1 MRFSP
6 GIYEHAAAL
15 IGRTPQEVS
24 RDATLLAEAHAA
36 AWARYR
42 HPLVVTGIDVYNLEP
57 EAYGAVLGA
66 PNGNEVPSITS
77 RPCAEIEDLAGL
89 PPLEPLAHARTRS
102 VLAAGEALTKRCP
115 GAEVRIPVCGPFAL
129 GIGLV
134 GLDALLMA
142 TVEDPEGLNAALEH
156 LLAGQINYL
165 RAIHAAGLR
174 PIFFE
179 SGTCPPLLP
188 AQSFVRIEAPLLKR
202 LFAVSHEL
210 FGEAPPCV
218 VGGDAAPIAKHL
230 FEAGPGWVIAP
241 SETDQTAFMETAQA
255 YPEIHVRVNLP
266 ATLLLEKDPLALEAG
281 ARRTIDLAR
290 RHPNTSVGCGVVPF
304 ETRPETILHLQTI
317 IES

>member
-15 IGRTPQEVS
+15 IGRTPREVS
-24 RDATLLAEAHAA
+24 RDATLLADAHAA

-42 HPLVVTGIDVYNLEP
+42 HPLVVAGIDVYNLEP
-57 EAYGAVLGA
+57 EAYGAVVDT
-66 PNGNEVPSITS
+66 PMGNEVPSITT
-77 RPCAEIEDLAGL
+77 RPCAEIENLADLT
-89 PPLEPLAHARTRS
+89 PLKPLAHARIRG
-102 VLAAGEALTKRCP
+102 VLAAGKALVDRCR

-129 GIGLV
+129 GMGLV

-142 TVEDPEGLNAALEH
+142 TVEDPNALNAALEH
-156 LLAGQINYL
+156 LLAGQVNYL

-188 AQSFVRIEAPLLKR
+188 AQSFARIEAPLLKR

-210 FGEAPPCV
+210 FREAPPCV
-218 VGGDAAPIAKHL
+218 IGGDAALIAKHL
-230 FEAGPGWVIAP
+230 FETGPGWVIAP

-266 ATLLLEKDPLALEAG
+266 ATLLLENNPRALEAG
-281 ARRTIDLAR
+281 ARRAVDLAR

-317 IES
+317 VES